1 LSGKVEIMQKE
12 AEKIFETR
20 ELNVNM
26 GPQHPATH
34 GVLRLV
40 LDIDGETIVNV
51 TPHVGYLHR
60 GIEKLGESLSYF
72 QALPLT
78 DRMDY
83 VSAMSNNI
91 GYCVA
96 VEKLFGIEVPER
108 AKYIRTIVG
117 EVSRVSNHLLWLA
130 THALDIGAMTVFL
143 YCFREREWLLD
154 LFEMICGARLTLT
167 YPRVGGV
174 RNDVPQKFL
183 DSLWKFTDEFPSRI
197 LEYETLID
205 QNRIWLQRTV
215 GIGVIS
221 AEEAVSWGMTG
232 PTLRGSGVAYDIRKH
247 MPYDA
252 YDKLDFE
259 VPIGTEGDT
268 YDRYRCR
275 MLEMRQ
281 SNNLIRQCI
290 EKLPAGPVMADEP
303 KFVLPPKDKMM
314 PVTHPTDMAYFI
326 IEKACKGCGMC
337 LRACP
342 AKAITGEKKQPHKID
357 QSLCLQCSTC
367 FTTCKFKSLTV
378 VPGGKGLSDEK
389 LAELAVAP
397 DQLPEDIKEAQQNL
411 TRQFDFIKKGPKAP
425 EGEIY
430 VATEVPK
437 GELGFYFVSDGSG
450 KPYRMRVRAPSF
462 IHAGCLPRLCI
473 GHLVADVIAN
483 IGTIDIVLGECDR

>member
-1 LSGKVEIMQKE
+1 MEQV
-12 AEKIFETR
+12 EKIFETR

-40 LDIDGETIVNV
+40 LEIDGETIVKV
-51 TPHVGYLHR
+51 TPYVGYLHR

-91 GYCVA
+91 GYVNA
-96 VEKLFGIEVPER
+96 VERLFGIEAPER
-108 AKYIRTIVG
+108 AKFIRTMVG
-117 EVSRVSNHLLWLA
+117 EMARIANHLLWLA

-143 YCFREREWLLD
+143 YCFREREWILE
-154 LFEMICGARLTLT
+154 LFEKICGARLTVT

-174 RNDVPQKFL
+174 RNDVTQEVL
-183 DSLWKFTDEFPSRI
+183 DSLWRFTEEFPSRI

-205 QNRIWLQRTV
+205 QNRIWLQRTK

-221 AEEAVSWGMTG
+221 AEEAVNWGLTG
-232 PTLRGSGVAYDIRKH
+232 PTLRGSGVPYDVRKY

-252 YDKLDFE
+252 YDKVEFE

-281 SNNLIRQCI
+281 SNNIIRQCI
-290 EKLPAGPVMADEP
+290 EKLPPGPVMADAP
-303 KFVLPPKDKMM
+303 KFVLQPKDKMM
-314 PVTHPTDMAYFI
+314 PITHPDKKHAYFI
-326 IEKACKGCGMC
+326 DEKLCKGCGMC
-337 LRACP
+337 MRACP
-342 AKAITGEKKQPHKID
+342 AKAISGEKKKPHKID
-357 QSLCLQCSTC
+357 QALCLQCATC
-367 FTTCKFKSLTV
+367 FVTCKFKALKII
-378 VPGGKGLSDEK
+378 PGGKGLSDEK
-389 LAELAVAP
+389 LAELAAQPV
-397 DQLPEDIKEAQQNL
+397 PEEIKKASEYLVQH
-411 TRQFDFIKKGPKAP
+411 FDFIKKGPRVP
-425 EGEIY
+425 EGDLY

-462 IHAGCLPRLCI
+462 VHAGVLPRLCV